1 MSIRAQ
7 SADGKI
13 HEFPDGTDPSVVDR
27 AMRTYA
33 QQSAAPKR
41 NLFGEVTGAM
51 ANVNRG
57 LGIGDELQAAGATAE
72 GFITGRHRFGLDK
85 PGNPIANNLGVIKD
99 AFNAE
104 LGGQRKQEDTY
115 AADRPRT
122 AALARGTGM
131 AATAA
136 VPAGNSANLFAQGS
150 RVANMARGAVTA
162 GGQAALYAAA
172 DRGTARERL
181 GTASKAATDPVTLG
195 LGAAGGALA
204 TPRRVK
210 APEPVN
216 PDVELLASEGVQLTH
231 GQMRGKVAKTAEEA
245 ATSIPFG
252 GDRIVA
258 RQTEGQE
265 SFNRAVLNR
274 ALKPIGE
281 SIPDGVAPGTASVKY
296 AGDKLSAAYKK
307 VLPEGTIKPDARFIA
322 NVRKIG
328 PTAETMSDGAQKDLA
343 RILDKRVTS
352 ISAADGGVLDG
363 KRFKQIE
370 TGLDF
375 EINRYSGSADPDHV
389 AMTEALKT
397 VRDSLA
403 DLAVRQNPK
412 FAQEKAAID
421 RGWAT
426 LAQAEKAASTRG
438 AEGGVFTPKQF
449 AGAINAGDKRIRRR
463 GIARGE
469 ALNQDLALAGERILS
484 NKTPD
489 SGTGRR
495 VAQMAISGGGGAA
508 ALANPVSV
516 LPMVATIGGTSAAYS
531 PRAVE
536 IANRLL
542 GERIAGQEQRSLL
555 AELANEAAND
565 PAARELY
572 QQVAARLSRAA
583 GVAGGARAAPPT
595 NPFSRP

>member
-7 SADGKI
+7 SADGQI
-13 HEFPDGTDPSVVDR
+13 HEFPDGTDPAVVDR

-33 QQSAAPKR
+33 QQKAAPKR

-51 ANVNRG
+51 ANFNRG
-57 LGIGDELQAAGATAE
+57 LGVGDEMAAGFKTA
-72 GFITGRHRFGLDK
+72 
-85 PGNPIANNLGVIKD
+85 GNVISGKTPVSGVVGDFKRSM
-99 AFNAE
+99 AE
-104 LGGQRKQEDTY
+104 QRQIEDSY
-115 AADRPRT
+115 AADRPRA

-136 VPAGNSANLFAQGS
+136 VPAGNTANLFAKGS
-150 RVANMARGAVTA
+150 MAANMARGATTA
-162 GGQAALYAAA
+162 GLQAATYAAA

-181 GTASKAATDPVTLG
+181 GAASKAARDPVTLG

-204 TPRRVK
+204 TPRTAK
-210 APEPVN
+210 APKPVDK
-216 PDVELLASEGVQLTH
+216 DVALLANEGVQLTH

-281 SIPDGVAPGTASVKY
+281 TLPDTVAPGSASVKY

-307 VLPEGTIKPDARFIA
+307 VLPEGTIRPDARFVA

-328 PTAETMSDGAQKDLA
+328 PTAETMSEGAQKDLA

-352 ISAADGGVLDG
+352 ISAADGGVIDG

-412 FAQEKAAID
+412 FASEKAAID

-449 AGAINAGDKRIRRR
+449 AAAISSGDKRIRRR

-469 ALNQDLALAGERILS
+469 VLNQDLALAGERILS

-508 ALANPVSV
+508 ALSNPLSV
-516 LPMVATIGGTSAAYS
+516 LPMAATIGGTAAAYS

-542 GERIAGQEQRSLL
+542 NERIAGQEQRQLL
-555 AELANEAAND
+555 AALAEEAAND

-572 QQVAARLSRAA
+572 QQVAAKLSRAA
-583 GVAGGARAAPPT
+583 GVAGGARAAPPA
-595 NPFSRP
+595 NPFAQP